1 MRRADRLFD
10 IIQALRGTTQPTTAA
25 ALAQKLEVTP
35 RTIYRDIA
43 TLQARRIP
51 IEGEPGL
58 GYFLRKGFDLPTMM
72 FTMEEIEA
80 ITVGANLVQRIRDP
94 KLQEAAESVLN
105 KLQHTVPKELRS
117 YLASPRFYVSEG
129 DAVRP
134 EGIELLDV
142 RNAIRTCRKIS
153 ISYIDEQQRRS
164 QRTIW
169 PVATVYYV
177 DVTLIA
183 AWCELRG
190 DYRHFRADRIVQSK
204 VLEDRFAA
212 DSSAMMAEWMATRS
226 QKS

>member
-58 GYFLRKGFDLPTMM
+58 GYFLRKGFDLPPLM

-153 ISYIDEQQRRS
+153 ISYIDDQQRRS

-190 DYRHFRADRIVQSK
+190 DYRHFRADRILQSK
-204 VLEDRFAA
+204 VLDDRFAA